1 MVWKCL
7 VTDKPNLGP
16 FYPNHSNKLLLKA
29 NLKEI
34 LGNGFEVTVHAGYLK
49 FMFQILDFYNAKTCL
64 CMYACYI
71 HIYIYIIYI
80 YAYMY
85 SI

>member
-34 LGNGFEVTVHAGYLK
+34 LGNGFAVTVYAGYLK
-49 FMFQILDFYNAKTCL
+49 FMF
-64 CMYACYI
+64 
-71 HIYIYIIYI
+71 
-80 YAYMY
+80 
-85 SI
+85 

>member
-34 LGNGFEVTVHAGYLK
+34 LGNGFAVTVHAGYLK
-49 FMFQILDFYNAKTCL
+49 FMFQILDFIMQKHVCV
-64 CMYACYI
+64 CM
-71 HIYIYIIYI
+71 HVIYIYIYIYNIYI
-80 YAYMY
+80 CIYV
-85 SI
+85 